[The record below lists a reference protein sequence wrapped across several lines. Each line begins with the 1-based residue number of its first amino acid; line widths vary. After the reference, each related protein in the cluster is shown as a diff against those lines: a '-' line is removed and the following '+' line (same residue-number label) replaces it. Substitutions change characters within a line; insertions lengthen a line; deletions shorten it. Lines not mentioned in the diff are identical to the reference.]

1 MKILIT
7 GSKGQMGEA
16 LTRRIP
22 MIDPATELIKA
33 TRDDFDITNKNETV
47 KSVADSGADIVI
59 NCAAYT
65 KVDEAENEPDLAY
78 SVNATG
84 AGNVAE
90 ACALSSIR
98 LVHIS
103 TDYVFDGKKSTPY
116 METDAPCPVG
126 KYSISKADGEKNVV
140 TYCPDALI
148 IRTAWLFGYGGENF
162 VSRILGKAREIKNLS
177 VVDDQFGSPTF
188 ADDLADAIFHL
199 VNVNAKGIYHVAN
212 SGFCSWHEFAVEA
225 VRLSGLDSV
234 TVNPKSSDD
243 YQTLAPRPHNSRL
256 STSLFEK
263 TTGEKLRHWKDALAK
278 YIESNR
284 F

>member
-1 MKILIT
+1 
-7 GSKGQMGEA
+7 
-16 LTRRIP
+16 

-65 KVDEAENEPDLAY
+65 KVDEAENKPDLAY
-78 SVNATG
+78 SVNAIG

-103 TDYVFDGKKSTPY
+103 TDYVFDGKKSAPY
-116 METDAPCPVG
+116 VETDAPCPVG
-126 KYSISKADGEKNVV
+126 KYAISKADGEKNVIL
-140 TYCPDALI
+140 YCPDALI
-148 IRTAWLFGYGGENF
+148 IRTAWLFGYGGGNF
-162 VSRILGKAREIKNLS
+162 VSRILGKARETRNLS

-188 ADDLADAIFHL
+188 ADDLADAIFSL
-199 VNVNAKGIYHVAN
+199 AKVSAKGIYHVAN

-225 VRLSGLDSV
+225 LRLSGISGV
-234 TVNPKSSDD
+234 TVNRVGSDD
-243 YQTLAPRPHNSRL
+243 YQTLAPRPHNSSL

-263 TTGEKLRHWKDALAK
+263 TTGEKLRHWKKALAE
-278 YIESNR
+278 YIESGR
-284 F
+284 L